1 VRRVR
6 EEVRVKAL
14 SAVLCSAI
22 LICSTAIPLSAG
34 GGSPGSVTIA
44 YELYRIKKMAS
55 NQIAVWIED
64 GSGRYVKTLYATRF
78 TAEGGFRKRPQSL
91 PEWVR
96 VSNWEDAS
104 PSEVDAV
111 SGATQKAGPV
121 ELVWDCTDGNGKPVP
136 AGVYVYKIEGI
147 VSWENRVVWSGR
159 IEIGGARN
167 ASNPRVEHFPAGTDQ
182 KDVLLEMVR
191 AVYEPAK

>member
-1 VRRVR
+1 MRRVR

-14 SAVLCSAI
+14 SAALCSA
-22 LICSTAIPLSAG
+22 LFVCCTAIPLSAG
-34 GGSPGSVTIA
+34 GGSPGSVTIG
-44 YELYRIKKMAS
+44 YELYSIKKMAS
-55 NQIAVWIED
+55 NQIAVWMED

-96 VSNWEDAS
+96 VSNWENAS

-111 SGATQKAGPV
+111 SGATQKAGPI
-121 ELVWDCTDGNGKPVP
+121 ELVWDCTDKSGKPVP

-147 VSWENRVVWSGR
+147 VSWQNRVMWSGR

-167 ASNPRVEHFPAGTDQ
+167 ASNAQAEYFPAGADR
-182 KDVLLEMVR
+182 KDLLLEKVR